1 MSRSIAQP
9 LLMGEWACLGILATG
24 RAHGFAVAARL
35 KPTGDVGRVWS
46 MSRPL
51 TYRALDQLAA
61 QGLIRPVG
69 EEPGIAGGNRTVL
82 AITPRGRARLD
93 RWLASPVHHLRDLR
107 SELLLKLVLTELRG
121 KNPTPLLGRQHDVV
135 THLAA
140 TFDDQVAVAPATD
153 VVLLWRAE
161 SARAA
166 VNFIDTLLDT
176 LLDTLPA
183 PSSPSSGA
191 APSRPPR
198 RNGPRSA
205 VGTGGTKRPQMPVT
219 GYAPSGR

>member
-1 MSRSIAQP
+1 MSRSIEQP

-61 QGLIRPVG
+61 QGLIRPIG

-82 AITPRGRARLD
+82 AITPRGRTRLD
-93 RWLASPVHHLRDLR
+93 SWLASPVHHLRDLR

-121 KNPTPLLGRQHDVV
+121 KDPTPLLSRQRDVV
-135 THLAA
+135 AYLAS

-153 VVLLWRAE
+153 VVLMWRAE

-166 VNFIDTLLDT
+166 VNFIDTLLA
-176 LLDTLPA
+176 TLPT
-183 PSSPSSGA
+183 PL
-191 APSRPPR
+191 
-198 RNGPRSA
+198 
-205 VGTGGTKRPQMPVT
+205 
-219 GYAPSGR
+219 

>member
-1 MSRSIAQP
+1 
-9 LLMGEWACLGILATG
+9 MGEWACLGILATG

-35 KPTGDVGRVWS
+35 KPTGEVGRVWS

-61 QGLIRPVG
+61 HRLIRPVG

-93 RWLASPVHHLRDLR
+93 RWLTSPVPHLRDLR
-107 SELLLKLVLTELRG
+107 SELLLKLILTELRG
-121 KNPTPLLGRQHDVV
+121 MDPTPLLSRQRDIVAY
-135 THLAA
+135 LAA
-140 TFDDQVAVAPATD
+140 TFDDQVAGAPSAD

-166 VNFIDTLLDT
+166 VNFIDTLLT
-176 LLDTLPA
+176 TCLLYTSD
-183 PSSPSSGA
+183 A
-191 APSRPPR
+191 ADE
-198 RNGPRSA
+198 
-205 VGTGGTKRPQMPVT
+205 
-219 GYAPSGR
+219 

>member
-1 MSRSIAQP
+1 
-9 LLMGEWACLGILATG
+9 
-24 RAHGFAVAARL
+24 
-35 KPTGDVGRVWS
+35 

-82 AITPRGRARLD
+82 AITPRGRARLE

-121 KNPTPLLGRQHDVV
+121 KNPTPLLSRQRDVV
-135 THLAA
+135 AYLAA
-140 TFDDQVAVAPATD
+140 TFDEQVAVAPATD

-176 LLDTLPA
+176 LSPLSD

-191 APSRPPR
+191 ISSRPPR

-205 VGTGGTKRPQMPVT
+205 VGTEQPQIPVT
-219 GYAPSGR
+219 GYAPRGR